1 MHDLYLIAINLT
13 RRCNLACE
21 HCYMDADG
29 RASAAG
35 ELGTAE
41 VTQLLDEIAARGTET
56 MVVLTGGEPLL
67 RRDLERLVS
76 HGSQLGLA
84 MVVGTNG
91 VLLNESRVVS
101 LKRAG
106 VMGIGISLD
115 SLEPDSHDRFR
126 GCNGSW
132 EKTLAGMDFC
142 RRHQLPFQ
150 VHFSVTDRN
159 AHEVRSMIDF
169 TRAAGAHVLNIFFL
183 VCTGRGESMSDISP
197 ARYEAVLN
205 ELVEA
210 QANTPELLIR
220 ARCAPHF
227 KRVAYERDPDSPLT
241 RAQGYEGGGCLAGI
255 HYCRITP
262 EGAVTACPYIPDEQG
277 NIRQESFWR
286 IWDHAPQMQSLRQP
300 TLTGKCGKC
309 EYRKLCG
316 GCRARPL
323 GIARAAEPIAL
334 PSDATEYHL
343 LTTERLGHGEAL
355 MRADPWC
362 GHYPTG
368 KPLIEPLNESGPTTI
383 SWSPEAEQR
392 LARVPGFLR
401 KMVRKRA
408 EAHAVEQGESQV
420 TVAHM
425 SALAAKRFGDNMP
438 ARPTA
443 SGDQATPGN
452 QASGEI
458 PPESPVRRLA
468 WTAEATEYL
477 QQTPT
482 FLREGVFAVA
492 EDVARQEGRLEVNIN
507 LLRRLE
513 AEDDP
518 ARKLFWEDQAEEL
531 LEVVLAGRAPQVA
544 LFVRPS
550 MEAAAEREAKRRDS
564 IVVSEAD
571 VAVVI
576 ATDMAGV
583 EWDADA
589 LARVESAPDFVRGGI
604 KKAAEFGAR
613 REGLSRITAEDL
625 TRFRNRAMMR
635 AVRRM
640 KGFGMADL
648 DFDAFAIARE
658 RVPRL
663 KGNEQAVKRFQQIR
677 SYVESKQAP
686 DGGGL
691 GLLDRDLLER
701 MRAELRR

>member
-1 MHDLYLIAINLT
+1 MNDLYLIAINLT
-13 RRCNLACE
+13 RRCNLACD
-21 HCYMDADG
+21 HCYMDAEARLSGDD
-29 RASAAG
+29 
-35 ELGTAE
+35 ELTTYE
-41 VTQLLDEIAARGTET
+41 VMQLLDEIASRSNET
-56 MVVLTGGEPLL
+56 MVVLTGGEPLI
-67 RRDLERLVS
+67 RKDLEQLVA
-76 HGSQLGLA
+76 HGSKRGLA

-91 VLLNESRVVS
+91 VLLNELRVVS
-101 LKRAG
+101 LKKAG

-115 SLEPDSHDRFR
+115 SLEPSSHDRFR

-132 EKTLAGMDFC
+132 EKTLMGMDHC
-142 RRHQLPFQ
+142 RQHQVPFQ

-159 AHEVRSMIDF
+159 AHEVPAMIDF
-169 TRAAGAHVLNIFFL
+169 AQATGAHVLNIFFL

-197 ARYEAVLN
+197 ARYEAVLK
-205 ELVEA
+205 ELVDA
-210 QANTPELLIR
+210 QTRTRDLIIR

-227 KRVAYERDPDSPLT
+227 KRVAHQHDPDSPLT

-277 NIRQESFWR
+277 SIRDSTFWR
-286 IWDHAPQMQSLRQP
+286 IWDNAPQLQSLRNP
-300 TLTGKCGKC
+300 TLTGKCGQC
-309 EYRKLCG
+309 EYQKLCG

-323 GIARAAEPIAL
+323 GIARAADPAQVRIESAN
-334 PSDATEYHL
+334 SRR
-343 LTTERLGHGEAL
+343 LTTEVLGHGDAL

-368 KPLIEPLNESGPTTI
+368 KAVIEPLNENAPTTI

-408 EAHAVEQGESQV
+408 ESHVSEQGETTV

-438 ARPTA
+438 TRPSTEA
-443 SGDQATPGN
+443 PPAATD
-452 QASGEI
+452 
-458 PPESPVRRLA
+458 RRLA
-468 WTAEATEYL
+468 WTTEAAEYL
-477 QQTPT
+477 LSIPA
-482 FLREGVFAVA
+482 FLREGIHAVA
-492 EDVARQEGRLEVNIN
+492 EDVARQEGRLEVNIS
-507 LLRRLE
+507 LLQRLE
-513 AEDDP
+513 AEDEPGRQLDWDE
-518 ARKLFWEDQAEEL
+518 AADHL
-531 LEVVLAGRAPQVA
+531 LEAAMAGRPPQAA

-550 MEAAAEREAKRRDS
+550 MEAAAEREAKRRQATR
-564 IVVSEAD
+564 VSEDDMAI
-571 VAVVI
+571 VI
-576 ATDMAGV
+576 ATDLAGV

-613 REGLSRITAEDL
+613 REGLQRITADDL

-640 KGFGMADL
+640 KGFGMTDL
-648 DFDAFAIARE
+648 DFDAFAIARQ

-663 KGNEQAVKRFQQIR
+663 KGNAQASKRFQEIR
-677 SYVESKQAP
+677 TYVESRRAP

-691 GLLDRDLLER
+691 GLLDRDLLAQ
-701 MRAELRR
+701 MRAELKR